1 MYVRDSIIEA
11 QIEKDL
17 KKRHLQGRIK
27 EIEEQLKLRSEG
39 KGKSSGLRKRLERL
53 REDLNLLLMD

>member
-17 KKRHLQGRIK
+17 KKRYLEGRIK
-27 EIEEQLKLRSEG
+27 EIEYQLKSE
-39 KGKSSGLRKRLERL
+39 KLNNYSGLRKRLERL
-53 REDLNLLLMD
+53 RGDLNNLLQD

>member
-1 MYVRDSIIEA
+1 MYIRDSIIEA

-39 KGKSSGLRKRLERL
+39 KGKHSGLRKRLERL
-53 REDLNLLLMD
+53 RGDLNLLQD

>member
-1 MYVRDSIIEA
+1 MYVKDSIIEA

-27 EIEEQLKLRSEG
+27 EIEEQLRSEG

-53 REDLNLLLMD
+53 RGDLNLLQD

>member
-39 KGKSSGLRKRLERL
+39 KGKYSGLRKRLERL
-53 REDLNLLLMD
+53 RGDLNLLLD